1 MVTKPKKSRSME
13 SKIAIGEFNKL
24 HEALQH
30 ETIWKH
36 GFLTDRRTE
45 GGYEIITYKVFDFCV
60 EVYYDIAYSFY
71 KELKSFECM
80 EA

>member
-1 MVTKPKKSRSME
+1 MKG
-13 SKIAIGEFNKL
+13 KIAIGEFNKL

-36 GFLTDRRTE
+36 GFMTDRRTE
-45 GGYEIITYKVFDFCV
+45 GEYEIISYKVFDFCV
-60 EVYYDIAYSFY
+60 EVYYNTIRDFY